1 MPDRYERLEASLADR
16 YALEGEIGRGGTAA
30 VFLARDLKHDRAV
43 AVKVLRPELAAAVGS
58 DRFLVEIRITASL
71 NHPHILPLLDSGES
85 DGMVFYVMPYVAGGS
100 LRRRISSAEPLPLE
114 VVTAVTEQVAAALDY
129 AHHQGVVHRDIKP
142 ENILFSQGLAIV
154 ADFGVA
160 KAISSAS
167 QAALTRSGFPM
178 GTIGYMSPE
187 QAAGRADVD
196 EKTDVF
202 ALACVA
208 YELLIGET
216 PGMWPTDEAVRL
228 GRLVDA
234 LPSHRER
241 LDRFPGRVEQVLT
254 RALALRPADRFATP
268 GAFADALVEA
278 SQSGEKLRDSE
289 VREILE
295 RAAELEIAQ
304 TGEDVAHSIGAV
316 EQIASEVGIAPAQ
329 VREATRAVRPPRDS
343 LALVARGVAGGAVER
358 RANPGA
364 VDLRKSML
372 VADRVIHGEVPGSA
386 HVELV
391 NEIQDILG
399 TVGHVSTVGG
409 SLTWS
414 PAVPGNEGRK
424 ILVTITPGAGE
435 TRIHVEE
442 RLELAG
448 WKWHAPSWGAAGGAM
463 VAWML
468 VARGGPAGT
477 GAGFVVLVLVFAI
490 AAGILT
496 ARGITRSMANWRTPE
511 IQELVDRLAALAG
524 KLALPGPGADSDPDN
539 LPDQTATANPSSA

>member
-100 LRRRISSAEPLPLE
+100 LRRRVSSAEPLPLE

-254 RALALRPADRFATP
+254 RALALRPA
-268 GAFADALVEA
+268 
-278 SQSGEKLRDSE
+278 
-289 VREILE
+289 

-316 EQIASEVGIAPAQ
+316 EQIAAEVGIAPAQ